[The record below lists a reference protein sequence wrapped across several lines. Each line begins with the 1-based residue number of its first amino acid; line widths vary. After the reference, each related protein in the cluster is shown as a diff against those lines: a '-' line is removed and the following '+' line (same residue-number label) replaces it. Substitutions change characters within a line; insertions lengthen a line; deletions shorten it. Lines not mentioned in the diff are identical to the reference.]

1 MRNYNDER
9 MQKVSVRG
17 IICEFNDSRLDRASV
32 PEGKFLYEVADD
44 DSDGE
49 PARIRP
55 RILVNFLGSLV
66 CDKPLERT
74 EEDGKGDVIWLMEGD
89 WQWID

>member
-1 MRNYNDER
+1 MTRLDYTKES

-17 IICEFNDSRLDRASV
+17 IPCEFNDMIIDRSTV
-32 PEGKFLYEVADD
+32 PEGKYMYEVADD

-55 RILVNFLGSLV
+55 GILVNFFGTII
-66 CDKPLERT
+66 CDQKLEPD
-74 EEDGKGDVIWLMEGD
+74 EGDIIWLQDDEWEWM
-89 WQWID
+89 